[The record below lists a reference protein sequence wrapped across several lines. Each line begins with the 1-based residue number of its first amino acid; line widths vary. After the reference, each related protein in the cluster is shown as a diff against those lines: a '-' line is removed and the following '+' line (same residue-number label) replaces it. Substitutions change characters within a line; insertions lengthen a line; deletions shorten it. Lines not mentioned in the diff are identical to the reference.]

1 MKKMKQL
8 LCLMALVLISSSAIA
23 QFSIRPQVGVNFTS
37 FSDELLDANWSS
49 NVGYQLGLDVQ
60 IGNKVYFQPGLNY
73 QVSRLTFEGAEE
85 VQFSSSRLNIPVLV
99 GLKLFEENS
108 KAFGARLFAG
118 PNIALHTS
126 EDIDDALQELSS
138 DDFNTAQFSGL
149 VGGGLDIGIL
159 FVDLVYKFGLSKFI
173 DTGDQDTRVNVFMLN
188 AGIRLGR

>member
-1 MKKMKQL
+1 
-8 LCLMALVLISSSAIA
+8 
-23 QFSIRPQVGVNFTS
+23 
-37 FSDELLDANWSS
+37 
-49 NVGYQLGLDVQ
+49 
-60 IGNKVYFQPGLNY
+60 LNY